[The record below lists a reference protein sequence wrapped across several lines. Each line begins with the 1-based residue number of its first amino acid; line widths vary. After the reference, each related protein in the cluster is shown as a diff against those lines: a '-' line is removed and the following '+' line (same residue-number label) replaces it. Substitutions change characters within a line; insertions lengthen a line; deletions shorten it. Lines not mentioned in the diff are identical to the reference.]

1 MQKLWRNYRAEFEIG
16 ERQGDELI
24 PKEELIIT
32 PPFTLQ
38 FETNTGINNTSS
50 NTGHFQFINLS
61 EDNKSLLWLDIFN
74 FSNKYIFMRLY
85 AGYGENMPLIFAG
98 FVNQC
103 MSYKD
108 GGSTEFI
115 TELITNNNGMMQDR
129 DYMNVTFTKGTKLVD
144 IIKFATQDNKYIR
157 AGYIT
162 PDIAPI
168 KRDKT
173 FIGQPLDLI
182 KREHSGY
189 DLFIANG
196 EINILGDRDVIPGEI
211 QVISDGSGLL
221 GSPKR
226 SNAWVECDMVFEP
239 GLRAGQAIALNSST
253 LPWMNRAYKII
264 QVVHKGVIS
273 PNVCGRVI
281 TSVTLSIYTGA
292 DEGGFRE
299 LKKEVK
305 ATYKAPAK
313 KGKWNKPTLKGI
325 ITSFFGNRQQPKAGA
340 SKNHKGI
347 DIGVPL
353 DTPIYAPANG
363 RIAFVG
369 IEGGSNLKKG
379 YGKFITIDHGNGVMS
394 WYGHLNKWVV
404 NKDQV
409 VSTGDLIAYSGN
421 TGNSTGPHLHFGIQ
435 EGSIWVNPIDYIGTY

>member
-16 ERQGDELI
+16 ERKDGEFIPTDELV
-24 PKEELIIT
+24 IT

-38 FETNTGINNTSS
+38 FETNTGINNTAS
-50 NTGHFQFINLS
+50 NTGHFLFFNLS
-61 EDNKSLLWLDIFN
+61 EDNKSLLWLDVWN
-74 FSNKYIFMRLY
+74 FSQKYIFLKLY
-85 AGYGENMPLIFAG
+85 AGYGSNMPLIFAG

-115 TELITNNNGMMQDR
+115 TELVTNNNGMMQDR
-129 DYMNVTFTKGTKLVD
+129 DYMNVTLTKGTQLID
-144 IIKFATQDNKYIR
+144 IIKYATSNNKFIR

-162 PDIAPI
+162 PDILPI

-182 KREHSGY
+182 KREHGGY

-211 QVISDGSGLL
+211 QVISDESGLL
-221 GSPKR
+221 GSPRR

-239 GLRAGQAIALNSST
+239 GLKAGQAIALNSSS
-253 LPWMNRAYKII
+253 LPWLNRAYKII
-264 QVVHKGVIS
+264 QVIHKGIIS
-273 PNVCGRVI
+273 PNVCGKLI
-281 TSVTLSIYTGA
+281 TTVTMSIYTGA

-299 LKKEVK
+299 LKKEIK
-305 ATYKAPAK
+305 SSDKPPAK
-313 KGKWNKPTLKGI
+313 KGVWTKPTLKGI
-325 ITSFFGNRQQPKAGA
+325 ITSFFGKRQQPNAKA
-340 SKNHKGI
+340 SKDHKGI

-353 DTPIYAPANG
+353 NTPVYATANG
-363 RIAFVG
+363 KVSILGF
-369 IEGGSNLKKG
+369 EGLTKG
-379 YGKFITIDHGNGVMS
+379 YGRFIVLEHANGLKS

-404 NKDQV
+404 DNGQS
-409 VSTGDLIAYSGN
+409 VSQGQLIAYSGN
-421 TGNSTGPHLHFGIQ
+421 SGNSTGPHLHFGIQ
-435 EGSIWVNPIDYIGTY
+435 QGNVWVNPIEYIGTY